1 MINTVVQRTGVLLA
15 IAGLAY
21 LPANPLVRLEARLGL
36 SPAPLERYLGIKN
49 LFSGMTE
56 GMHQL
61 VHGELGKALAVNC
74 LTPLVAC
81 VLLAWVIRGYR
92 IRTRR
97 HELWAGSVFV
107 VFSALVNIVH
117 PLP

>member
-1 MINTVVQRTGVLLA
+1 MIGTVAGRMGLLLA
-15 IAGLAY
+15 TAALAY
-21 LPANPLVRLEARLGL
+21 LPANPLVRAEALVGL
-36 SPAPLERYLGIKN
+36 SPGPLERHLGIKN

-61 VHGELGKALAVNC
+61 VHGELGKALDANF

-81 VLLAWVIRGYR
+81 ALLAWAVTGVRLE
-92 IRTRR
+92 TRR
-97 HELWAGSVFV
+97 HELLAAAGFIGLSL
-107 VFSALVNIVH
+107 LVNLVH

>member
-1 MINTVVQRTGVLLA
+1 MIGTVAGRLGLLLA
-15 IAGLAY
+15 TAALAW
-21 LPANPLVRLEARLGL
+21 LPANPLVRAEALLGL
-36 SPAPLERYLGIKN
+36 SPGPLERYLGIKN

-61 VHGELGKALAVNC
+61 VHGELGKALDANF

-81 VLLAWVIRGYR
+81 ALLAWAVTGVRLE
-92 IRTRR
+92 TRR
-97 HELWAGSVFV
+97 HEILAAAGFV
-107 VFSALVNIVH
+107 GLSMLVNLVH